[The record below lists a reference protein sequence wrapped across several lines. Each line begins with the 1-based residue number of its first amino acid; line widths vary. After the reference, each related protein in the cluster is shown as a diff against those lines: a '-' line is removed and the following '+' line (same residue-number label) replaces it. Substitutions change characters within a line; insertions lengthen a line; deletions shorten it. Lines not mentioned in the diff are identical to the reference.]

1 MKKLLYL
8 CVLLAFCSCER
19 TRINQANREACRS
32 PYLLAEIGDNLFVKA
47 PNIFTPNGD
56 NVNDALTIT
65 FPVFLSEITDFELE
79 ILDGTNVLFTSFN
92 PDKPWLGDFNDRA
105 VPVGNYDFT
114 LQFTYEGQSFSFESE
129 VAIIRPPF
137 QDESRYILQ
146 NCNTC
151 VFPDQFD
158 VRGNDLFDTRE
169 PLGNI
174 CP

>member
-19 TRINQANREACRS
+19 TRINQANRQACRS

-65 FPVFLSEITDFELE
+65 FPVFLSEITD
-79 ILDGTNVLFTSFN
+79 
-92 PDKPWLGDFNDRA
+92 

-114 LQFTYEGQSFSFESE
+114 LQFTNEGQSFSFESE